1 MGGWSH
7 SRLAPAINSERFE
20 IFEAE
25 GLASGGG
32 VAMGFGVHDPLGEH
46 PGAIPRQRSEAVFEA
61 AAAALGFSCCRV
73 GVLTGVGVA
82 EVSRARVGDIGGVDG
97 HDGAVDVAVNHGH
110 HVIFDAVLVPFTL
123 AADEHFG
130 SHFVGV
136 TGGEGVLTVGLLE
149 AATHAMDRDFP
160 ELGIHRLEDLFVFN
174 AVHLGFEI
182 GTDLKRALDP
192 LIALLPDAAAAIA
205 GESRLPGVAVLVG
218 ATEVITQVAS
228 RLNGNG
234 GCHNGEVASATL
246 PVA

>member
-1 MGGWSH
+1 MV
-7 SRLAPAINSERFE
+7 I
-20 IFEAE
+20 E
-25 GLASGGG
+25 G
-32 VAMGFGVHDPLGEH
+32 
-46 PGAIPRQRSEAVFEA
+46 REAVLE
-61 AAAALGFSCCRV
+61 LILIPPCCSGIRV
-73 GVLTGVGVA
+73 GVLTAVGVA
-82 EVSRARVGDIGGVDG
+82 EVARACVGDIGGVDR

-174 AVHLGFEI
+174 AVHFGFEI

-205 GESRLPGVAVLVG
+205 GESRRPGVAVLVG

-234 GCHNGEVASATL
+234 GCHSVEVAPATL